1 MILLDRV
8 TKTYGK
14 SGTTASLD
22 RISLHVEPKEF
33 VVVVG
38 QSGAGKTTLL
48 RLLTREERPTSGKI
62 IIGGVDYDKLRD
74 RDIPLL
80 RRKIGVVFQDF
91 KLLPNKTVFENVA
104 FALEIVGMGK
114 REINHTVPRV
124 LDIVNL
130 KGKEKNMP
138 QQLSGGERQRVAIA
152 RAIVRQPK
160 ILIAD
165 EPTGNLDPKHAWDVI
180 KILEKVNRYGTTVL
194 LTTHNMEIV
203 NRLKR
208 RVVTMEHGHI
218 ASDRASSGSS
228 QQFAADQQR
237 ATASQQP
244 PFRQQQQVQPF
255 RPGMQQQPGRNPAGS
270 ISTDRFRR

>member
-14 SGTTASLD
+14 TATPALD

-33 VVVVG
+33 VIVVG
-38 QSGAGKTTLL
+38 QSGAGKSTLL
-48 RLLTREERPTSGKI
+48 KLLTREERQTSGKI
-62 IIGGVDYDKLRD
+62 IVGGIDYDKLKD
-74 RDIPLL
+74 KDIPLL

-104 FALEIVGMGK
+104 FALEIVGISH
-114 REINHTVPRV
+114 REIQHTVPKV

-130 KGKEKNMP
+130 KGKEKRMP
-138 QQLSGGERQRVAIA
+138 LELSGGERQRVAIA
-152 RAIVRQPK
+152 RAIARQPR

-180 KILEKVNRYGTTVL
+180 KVLEKINRFGTTVL
-194 LTTHNMEIV
+194 LTTHNQEIV

-208 RVVTMEHGHI
+208 RVVTIQGGKI
-218 ASDRASSGSS
+218 ASDRAN
-228 QQFAADQQR
+228 ADYK
-237 ATASQQP
+237 
-244 PFRQQQQVQPF
+244 
-255 RPGMQQQPGRNPAGS
+255 
-270 ISTDRFRR
+270 I

>member
-8 TKTYGK
+8 TKTYNK
-14 SGTTASLD
+14 NLGTALD

-33 VVVVG
+33 VIVVG

-62 IIGGVDYDKLRD
+62 IIGGIDYDKLKD
-74 RDIPLL
+74 KDIPLL

-91 KLLPNKTVFENVA
+91 KLLPNKTVFENIA
-104 FALEIVGMGK
+104 FALEIVGVSH
-114 REINHTVPRV
+114 REIMHTVPKV

-130 KGKEKNMP
+130 TGKEKRMP
-138 QQLSGGERQRVAIA
+138 QELSGGERQRVAIA

-180 KILEKVNRYGTTVL
+180 KVLEKINRFGTTVL
-194 LTTHNMEIV
+194 LTTHNQEIV

-208 RVVTMEHGHI
+208 RVITLEDGKIVGDH
-218 ASDRASSGSS
+218 SG
-228 QQFAADQQR
+228 
-237 ATASQQP
+237 
-244 PFRQQQQVQPF
+244 
-255 RPGMQQQPGRNPAGS
+255 GS
-270 ISTDRFRR
+270 YKA